1 MIFIQINWDN
11 GGGFYYIPKHTQLEV
26 LKKIGRP
33 SYIKLPKAGT
43 NPRGVELSGQALQ
56 KLLQHKDTL
65 SILIS
70 WKKEIIDFKPFKRWI
85 ELWEQE

>member
-1 MIFIQINWDN
+1 MDN
-11 GGGFYYIPKHTQLEV
+11 GGGFYYIPKEAQLDILRVMGKE
-26 LKKIGRP
+26 

-43 NPRGVELSGQALQ
+43 NPRGVELSKHALL
-56 KLLQHKDTL
+56 KLLEHKDVL
-65 SILIS
+65 VIPIN